1 MFETFDTAD
10 SVQVENFLTNSRNS
24 IKTEAYKKT
33 RQYGFDFLADKPLV
47 GLTLRFVWTDE
58 TDRQLPLP
66 RSTFAEQ
73 RLKEAQRRSDVEAH
87 GPLTLST
94 HTEERLLT
102 EDDYSTTCKILDFD
116 SDSRRDFTRS
126 SVSTL
131 ATMTD
136 RMSSTLSEYG
146 LEDDFQERYSDV
158 DRDLCPIHKP
168 Q

>member
-1 MFETFDTAD
+1 MFESFDTAD
-10 SVQVENFLTNSRNS
+10 SVEVENFLSNARNS
-24 IKTEAYKKT
+24 IKAEAYKKS
-33 RQYGFDFLADKPLV
+33 RQYGFDFLADKPVV
-47 GLTLRFVWTDE
+47 GFALRFVWTED

-66 RSTFAEQ
+66 RSTFTEQ
-73 RLKEAQRRSDVEAH
+73 RLKEAQRRSHEEAH

-102 EDDYSTTCKILDFD
+102 DDDYATTCKILDFD
-116 SDSRRDFTRS
+116 SDNRRAFTRS

-136 RMSSTLSEYG
+136 RMSSTPSEYG
-146 LEDDFQERYSDV
+146 IEDDFQERYSDV
-158 DRDLCPIHKP
+158 DRDLSPIHKP